1 MKKKRFLWTFLTTM
15 MMVCLCIGATSC
27 GSDSEADPIQGS
39 GGENINDYDPSL
51 KEVGFCYASFK
62 VTITVSEELKVAL
75 TSMGVQISNSN
86 NFDNPLEF
94 STNAYTGNTFE
105 VDATGLEPGTTY
117 YYRTFQQLASRSY
130 GEIKSFKTKEL
141 TNSQIAISGGEPWI
155 LSQKRSG
162 YWHYY
167 VNFSEVTISINAKMS
182 KNDFKD
188 GYGQSV
194 VDESD
199 FNASWLGGFALFV
212 DNKFNNSTFMK
223 VEQKDIDNNKII
235 MGYATVAGDTE
246 FNMTDKK
253 TSFSYYVARN
263 SYFEIYNYRDENYES
278 IGSSSFNLSQPY
290 YRPYIILGGQKYLIG
305 ESKKLAEMLEDS

>member
-1 MKKKRFLWTFLTTM
+1 MKKKSFLWTFLTTT
-15 MMVCLCIGATSC
+15 MMVCLCISATSC
-27 GSDSEADPIQGS
+27 GSDSEADLTQGS
-39 GGENINDYDPSL
+39 GGEIINDYDPNL

-155 LSQKRSG
+155 YSQKRYS
-162 YWHYY
+162 YWYYY
-167 VNFSEVTISINAKMS
+167 VNFSQVTISINAQMS
-182 KNDFKD
+182 KNDFKNE
-188 GYGQSV
+188 YG
-194 VDESD
+194 D
-199 FNASWLGGFALFV
+199 FASWFGGFALFV
-212 DNKFNNSTFMK
+212 DNKYNNSTFMK

-235 MGYATVAGDTE
+235 LGYASGIGDTE
-246 FNMTDKK
+246 FNITDNK
-253 TSFSYYVARN
+253 TSFSYYVGHQSDFA
-263 SYFEIYNYRDENYES
+263 IYNRYENSES

-305 ESKKLAEMLEDS
+305 ESKKLADMLEDD